1 MLAVNLSPRF
11 DIFRVEPDGP
21 IWRGARQNLGE
32 ALKTAINM
40 MFEDRSDYF
49 IADIRTGVQTAVPYL
64 GKFGALPAITS

>member
-1 MLAVNLSPRF
+1 MLAENLSPRF

-21 IWRGARQNLGE
+21 IWRGARQNLAE

-49 IADIRTGVQTAVPYL
+49 IADIRTGAQTPVPYL
-64 GKFGALPAITS
+64 GKSGALPAIPS